1 MRPSRTRV
9 AHLDVAY
16 PRDTFVAV
24 VEQTLSQISSRAELA
39 AQFLLVALFW
49 GLVIYAAVAFAVQ

>member
-1 MRPSRTRV
+1 MRPSRTKAV
-9 AHLDVAY
+9 HLDAAY

-24 VEQTLSQISSRAELA
+24 VEQTLSQITSRAELA

-49 GLVIYAAVAFAVQ
+49 GLVVYAAVAFALQ

>member
-1 MRPSRTRV
+1 MRPSRSKA

-24 VEQTLSQISSRAELA
+24 VEQTLSQIGSRAELA
-39 AQFLLVALFW
+39 AQYLLVSLFW
-49 GLVIYAAVAFAVQ
+49 GLVVFCAVAFAVQ